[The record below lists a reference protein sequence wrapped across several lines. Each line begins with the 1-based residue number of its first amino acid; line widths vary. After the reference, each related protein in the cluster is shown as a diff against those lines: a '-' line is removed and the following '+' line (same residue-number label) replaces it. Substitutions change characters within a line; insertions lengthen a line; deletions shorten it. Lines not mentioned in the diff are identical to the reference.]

1 MKLIRVAIERYKC
14 FKSNTILEIAPLT
27 IIVGRNN
34 SGKSALLQPIHLLCG
49 NMGASNGD
57 QRNFRNL
64 NVDGI
69 RHARTFR
76 DLINGRALH
85 GNLNMTLVFA
95 DRNNIE
101 IKLSL
106 TIQNISISSLASEFQ
121 ERIINWKLDYDGQMF
136 KASIEN
142 LELNSSYIVSGFGI
156 CENTFPIHWQGIL
169 PRTST
174 QLPEWVNEQVDAM
187 KKWSQDIRYLRYP
200 RNFQSSA
207 LSINESHTHYHHPT
221 GIHAPFI
228 LAKSD
233 EIRNSVQKW
242 YRTAFNLNL
251 YVKMS
256 GEYFDLMVG
265 SKNQKN
271 NVLLEFSGEGL
282 SQVLPVA
289 VTALTSAS
297 IQSGIDI
304 FEHPESDLHPAAHAH
319 VAELLLNTVSP
330 SKRPMILETHSEI
343 ILLRLRRWIA
353 ERRLLPENV
362 LIYWVDSDSEGASSL
377 TKITINERGAVSTW
391 PHGVFTEDYEEVMAI
406 RRAVRDLHEMK

>member
-1 MKLIRVAIERYKC
+1 MKLIRVEIDRYKC

-34 SGKSALLQPIHLLCG
+34 SGKSALLQLIHLLYG
-49 NMGASNGD
+49 NMAATNGD
-57 QRNFRNL
+57 QREFLKL
-64 NVDGI
+64 NIDGI
-69 RHARTFR
+69 RHGRTFR

-85 GNLNMTLVFA
+85 GNINTTLVFL
-95 DRNNIE
+95 DRNNKE
-101 IKLSL
+101 TKLSL
-106 TIQNISISSLASEFQ
+106 TIQNTTTSSLTSEFH
-121 ERIINWKLDYDGQMF
+121 ERIVNWKLDYHGQIF
-136 KASIEN
+136 EAYLEN
-142 LELNSSYIVSGFGI
+142 LELNSTYNVSGFGI
-156 CENTFPIHWQGIL
+156 SENTLPIHWQGIL

-174 QLPEWVNEQVDAM
+174 QLPDWVNEQIDAM
-187 KKWSQDIRYLRYP
+187 KKWSQDIRYIKSP

-207 LSINESHTHYHHPT
+207 LSINESHTRDHHPT
-221 GIHAPFI
+221 GAHAPFM

-233 EIRNSVQKW
+233 DLRNSVQQW
-242 YRTAFNLNL
+242 YRKAFDLNL

-282 SQVLPVA
+282 SQVLPIA

-319 VAELLLNTVSP
+319 VAELLLDTILP
-330 SKRPMILETHSEI
+330 SNRPIIIETHSEI
-343 ILLRLRRWIA
+343 LLLRVRRRIA
-353 ERRLLPENV
+353 ERRLFPENV
-362 LIYWVDSDSEGASSL
+362 LIYWVDIDSEGASSL
-377 TKITINERGAVSTW
+377 TKIKINERGAVSTW
-391 PHGVFTEDYEEVMAI
+391 PHGVFIEDYEEVMAL
-406 RRAVRDLHEMK
+406 RRAVRNLDEIQ